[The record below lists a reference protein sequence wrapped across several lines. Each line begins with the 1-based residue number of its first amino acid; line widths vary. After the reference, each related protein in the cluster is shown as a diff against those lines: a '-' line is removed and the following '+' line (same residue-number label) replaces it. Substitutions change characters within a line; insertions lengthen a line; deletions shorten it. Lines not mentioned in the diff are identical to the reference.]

1 MIFAGKARC
10 HHQRGTVQAL
20 LAKIIGRTI
29 LPGKKN
35 TLDWFL
41 SASETKKK
49 SFTTSTLENSFKR
62 AAKIFSRS
70 RYWKLVD
77 KSASRKTIIEKIY
90 YLVLQIRFNSQRTE
104 ELTKTAT

>member
-1 MIFAGKARC
+1 VSPPEWYWTCVPLGFAHKNLAR
-10 HHQRGTVQAL
+10 
-20 LAKIIGRTI
+20 
-29 LPGKKN
+29 KK

-77 KSASRKTIIEKIY
+77 KSASRKTILEKIS
-90 YLVLQIRFNSQRTE
+90 YLVLQIDFNSQRTE
-104 ELTKTAT
+104 ELTKTAK